1 MECDRRGVV
10 VTVFRVSDISHLV
23 GKISASTFLYDGKL
37 QIISGCEVLAASHEL
52 NQAEIFPTNKLED
65 CKAIER
71 VA

>member
-1 MECDRRGVV
+1 MIDVAWWSRY
-10 VTVFRVSDISHLV
+10 FASLIFLILV
-23 GKISASTFLYDGKL
+23 GKISANTFLYDGKL